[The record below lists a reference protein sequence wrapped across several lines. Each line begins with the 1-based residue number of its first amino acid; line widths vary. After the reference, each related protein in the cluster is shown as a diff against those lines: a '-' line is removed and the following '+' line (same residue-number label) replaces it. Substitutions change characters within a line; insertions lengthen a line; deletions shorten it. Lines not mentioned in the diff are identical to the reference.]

1 MREGFFAIKIL
12 RDSKAK
18 NRRTVESALGTGSA
32 SRDDGA
38 SGAKLFER
46 TGGKVI

>member
-18 NRRTVESALGTGSA
+18 NRRTVESVPGTGM
-32 SRDDGA
+32 R
-38 SGAKLFER
+38 
-46 TGGKVI
+46 VP